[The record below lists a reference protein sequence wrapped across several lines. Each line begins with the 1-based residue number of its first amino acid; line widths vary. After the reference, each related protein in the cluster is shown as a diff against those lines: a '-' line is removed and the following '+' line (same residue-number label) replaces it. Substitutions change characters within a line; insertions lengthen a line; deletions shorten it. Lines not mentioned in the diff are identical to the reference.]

1 MVYKYKLT
9 DDKGCSNAN
18 IRAKHEITGISF
30 NLKATSETTFR
41 SEWRKSHNVSR
52 NNCNAVSN
60 SNKIESINIV
70 P

>member
-1 MVYKYKLT
+1 MVYKYTLT

-52 NNCNAVSN
+52 NNCSQ
-60 SNKIESINIV
+60 
-70 P
+70 